1 MDKLANTLA
10 QNCGKPMMEELAS
23 RNWTQALDRLVNDR
37 VSLTYLVRDDAEI

>member
-1 MDKLANTLA
+1 MSPIALTVADDQLANTLA

-37 VSLTYLVRDDAEI
+37 VR